1 MVDVVF
7 GLLIAV
13 PAILLI
19 VSFVISSEK
28 HRRPGPSNRARRP
41 ERTASPVDRS

>member
-13 PAILLI
+13 PAILVI
-19 VSFVISSEK
+19 ASFVISSK
-28 HRRPGPSNRARRP
+28 SRRPGSGANGRR
-41 ERTASPVDRS
+41 RSQG

>member
-13 PAILLI
+13 PAILVI
-19 VSFVISSEK
+19 ASFVISSK
-28 HRRPGPSNRARRP
+28 SRRSGSTGNRRQPRG
-41 ERTASPVDRS
+41 